1 MGRNNKKKSRC
12 EAIPEKQCDEYTRYR
27 RLLSIDGALNAASYS
42 GQTVSKMPKIYA
54 LLFEIRAFCL
64 L

>member
-1 MGRNNKKKSRC
+1 MGRNNKKNLAVK
-12 EAIPEKQCDEYTRYR
+12 AIPEKQCDEYTRYR
-27 RLLSIDGALNAASYS
+27 RLLSIDGALKCRVVS